1 MARHYFFFGPK
12 PPATEVYNPLQKL
25 AYTSAIV
32 LGALSVLT
40 GIVVWKPVQ
49 FSWLAWLMGGFHLA
63 RIWHFLVTWA
73 IVFFLLGHLVMV
85 VVHGWNNFM
94 SMLTGWKTNPTPR

>member
-1 MARHYFFFGPK
+1 
-12 PPATEVYNPLQKL
+12 V
-25 AYTSAIV
+25 
-32 LGALSVLT
+32 LSVLT
-40 GIVVWKPVQ
+40 GIAVWKPVQ

-63 RIWHFLVTWA
+63 RVGHFIVMWA

-94 SMLTGWKTNPTPR
+94 SMLTGWKTNPDYTPR